1 MANFDVQIQALAGT
15 ATQSEMDQWM
25 TDGAKELINIF
36 PNDLKE
42 KCTNSTTLNATTTTL
57 DLDGKGKILHATRKD
72 ANSGYQIAC
81 REIPA
86 MHSGSV
92 DDSSSIHY
100 VTATDPV
107 YWVDSSSGVSIL
119 NVKPTPT
126 DNQTGIVYYIAY
138 PVIDSSVVSTIAN
151 FPDEAEYL
159 VVLYAACKVLQN
171 KMNEKIG
178 DLPNLALPVLP
189 TAPTMS
195 EKSVTITGDAPVYVK
210 PTIALDTKPTI
221 ADLSINAVAPIP
233 PSTPSFTDISDETI
247 GDVTVDSTTIN
258 NLGVPPIYTAPTV
271 GGAVEELP
279 ATMDTGTTTTDSDQI
294 NFSKWWEV
302 LGDLIEDE
310 EDSELAGLQVAKI
323 QTYVQAYSQAV
334 ANKVNIFNKENAV
347 YQTKLKEAIKQ
358 ADINAQ
364 KAKKDAELSRD
375 DAFQT
380 ANLTLQEENQ
390 EYAAKLGKYGA
401 DVSKYQAEVNK
412 EVQEYQSNFKKD
424 IELWK
429 QNNSDKLQEY
439 GQNIQNELNK
449 FNDENTE
456 YQTKLK
462 KDLQDAQL
470 AESKEGRD
478 LQKYA
483 NQLSS
488 YQAEVTAKVQDFQ
501 KALEKHSINYQWYQS
516 QYAQLKQ
523 DYNQGIQMLVGGN
536 APQPQQKEQG
546 ER

>member
-1 MANFDVQIQALAGT
+1 MANFDVQIQSLAGT

-57 DLDGKGKILHATRKD
+57 DLDGKGKILHVTRKN

-107 YWVDSSSGVSIL
+107 YWVDSSSGVSTL

-126 DNQTGIVYYIAY
+126 DSQTSIVYYIAY

-171 KMNEKIG
+171 KMNEKTG
-178 DLPNLALPVLP
+178 DLPNLVLPVLP

-233 PSTPSFTDISDETI
+233 PSTPSFTDIGAETI

-258 NLGVPPIYTAPTV
+258 NLGVPPAYTAPTI
-271 GGAVEELP
+271 GGQVEELTT
-279 ATMDTGTTTTDSDQI
+279 TMDAGTATTEADQI
-294 NFSKWWEV
+294 DFSKWWEV